1 MALEN
6 CFFFEESKV
15 CFLLVYYN
23 INLFQVRIKVAKP
36 KISGN
41 DIQHKS
47 GMVLNNKEMSN
58 KHEFNGTIVTGLLV
72 AFKRS

>member
-1 MALEN
+1 M
-6 CFFFEESKV
+6 
-15 CFLLVYYN
+15 FLLVFYN
-23 INLFQVRIKVAKP
+23 IKLVQVRIKVAKP

-41 DIQHKS
+41 DIQYKS

-58 KHEFNGTIVTGLLV
+58 KHEVNGVILTGLSV

>member
-1 MALEN
+1 M
-6 CFFFEESKV
+6 FF
-15 CFLLVYYN
+15 YYN
-23 INLFQVRIKVAKP
+23 IKLFQVRIKVAKP

-41 DIQHKS
+41 DIQYKS

-58 KHEFNGTIVTGLLV
+58 KHEVNCAILTCLSA